1 MMPECYTRAGGYR
14 RLQNSVATFKCT
26 RFLAVAFARAW
37 PHLTPR
43 GVIQFLGV
51 SQEKPPPLFT
61 DNDGTWY
68 VSRDAASTVNM
79 TYIIRHVRTLQ
90 QAEHDGEI
98 CTCTWTW
105 IVLDPPAGGWRWVVV
120 RMRAMVVPVVVEI

>member
-1 MMPECYTRAGGYR
+1 MASP
-14 RLQNSVATFKCT
+14 Q
-26 RFLAVAFARAW
+26 
-37 PHLTPR
+37 TPR

-51 SQEKPPPLFT
+51 SQEKPSPLFT

-90 QAEHDGEI
+90 QAEHDGEMNARQI
-98 CTCTWTW
+98 DGE
-105 IVLDPPAGGWRWVVV
+105 LN
-120 RMRAMVVPVVVEI
+120 